1 MFLEIYSSQQAL
13 QKEFGQPLQILLR
26 FAPTRHNL
34 EKYSRGFASIYH
46 HPAMENS
53 PSKQFEHL
61 QVGTVQQL
69 LHKEL
74 QQGRG
79 ILE

>member
-1 MFLEIYSSQQAL
+1 MHLYSSQQAL
-13 QKEFGQPLQILLR
+13 QKEFGQSMVMLLR
-26 FAPTRHNL
+26 FAPTRHYF
-34 EKYSRGFASIYH
+34 EKRSRGFASIYH
-46 HPAMENS
+46 HPAIENS
-53 PSKQFEHL
+53 PSNQFEHL
-61 QVGTVQQL
+61 QVGTVQQA

>member
-1 MFLEIYSSQQAL
+1 MFLEIYSSQQVL
-13 QKEFGQPLQILLR
+13 QKEFGQSIQILPR
-26 FAPTRHNL
+26 FAPTRHYF
-34 EKYSRGFASIYH
+34 EKRSRGFASIYH
-46 HPAMENS
+46 HPAIENS
-53 PSKQFEHL
+53 PSNQFEHL
-61 QVGTVQQL
+61 QVGTVQQA